1 MKKYNVAITGGI
13 GSGKSTVASFIRE
26 RGFPVFSCDEIN
38 RELLTQEDYVKKL
51 TEIFPDTVVGGSF
64 QKSKLAETVFS
75 DQASLE
81 KLNRFSHP
89 IIMQKLKE
97 RMEKTKSSLVFAE
110 VPLLFEEGYER
121 EFDRILIV
129 FRDEK
134 TRIAAASAR
143 DGISPENVS
152 ARMRN
157 QYDYHSLSDSSLLSS
172 ERGSVFLALKNDG
185 SLSKLKADT
194 DAILKKLLS
203 SFA

>member
-1 MKKYNVAITGGI
+1 
-13 GSGKSTVASFIRE
+13 
-26 RGFPVFSCDEIN
+26 
-38 RELLTQEDYVKKL
+38 
-51 TEIFPDTVVGGSF
+51 
-64 QKSKLAETVFS
+64 
-75 DQASLE
+75 
-81 KLNRFSHP
+81 
-89 IIMQKLKE
+89 
-97 RMEKTKSSLVFAE
+97 MEMTKSSLVFAE

-134 TRIAAASAR
+134 TRITAVSAR

-152 ARMRN
+152 ARMHN

-185 SLSKLKADT
+185 SLFKLKADT

>member
-89 IIMQKLKE
+89 IIMRKLKE
-97 RMEKTKSSLVFAE
+97 RMEMTKSSLVFAE

-134 TRIAAASAR
+134 TRIAAVSAR
-143 DGISPENVS
+143 DGIPPENVS
-152 ARMRN
+152 ARMHN

-185 SLSKLKADT
+185 SLAKLKSDT
-194 DAILKKLLS
+194 DDILKKLLS